1 MTGMNLKKRSVRFL
15 IPPETMGKLS
25 YNNKYLKSNGSIFV
39 IKMMA
44 LIATIIII
52 ANNIASSFYRKKNSL
67 REKCLYSEVFWSAFS
82 LIQTEY
88 ERHSISLRIQSECA
102 KMWTRVTPN
111 TDFFNAAITLS
122 DSRKKSSFHEWSH
135 CVKSVHV
142 RSYFLSIFR

>member
-1 MTGMNLKKRSVRFL
+1 MTGINLKKRSVRFL

-52 ANNIASSFYRKKNSL
+52 ANNIASSFYRKKKIHCVKSVCI
-67 REKCLYSEVFWSAFS
+67 RSYFPAFR
-82 LIQTEY
+82 LNM

-102 KMWTRVTPN
+102 KMLTRVTPN
-111 TDFFNAAITLS
+111 TDLFYAAIMLS